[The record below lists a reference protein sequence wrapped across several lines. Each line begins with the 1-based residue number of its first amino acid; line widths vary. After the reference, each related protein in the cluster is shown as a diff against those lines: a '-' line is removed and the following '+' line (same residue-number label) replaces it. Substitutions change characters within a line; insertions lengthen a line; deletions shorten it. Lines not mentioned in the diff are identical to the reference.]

1 MITARGMSI
10 LSTVFNVARC
20 FNIFLKKKLYKT
32 FLKKKSSVN
41 RNVNGKLKQK
51 RRFDWSM
58 LQKQILLCDIIKEN
72 TITE

>member
-1 MITARGMSI
+1 MLHDALTFSLRKVCIK
-10 LSTVFNVARC
+10 LSE
-20 FNIFLKKKLYKT
+20 
-32 FLKKKSSVN
+32 KKKSSVN